1 MGCGRRWR
9 RHAATDVRLIA
20 ADNDPKLAEKQRKA
34 EEEKRK
40 AEERRKKQQEAREQL
55 AKEEAEF
62 KAKGAATTKVTLAE
76 RARDR
81 EAERRRLEAERE
93 KRALDDAK
101 VVYVD
106 PAAPIPENTN
116 RSVEVAV
123 DARSLD
129 AALAQLDL
137 DASSADTSSTSDNP
151 TKRMRAAYAAF
162 EEKNLQRLRDENPS
176 LRLQQVKQLLWDEWQ
191 KDDSNPVRQQKLQEE
206 AARLADKR
214 AFKAGQ

>member
-1 MGCGRRWR
+1 MP
-9 RHAATDVRLIA
+9 

-40 AEERRKKQQEAREQL
+40 AEERRKKQQEARDQL

-62 KAKGAATTKVTLAE
+62 KSKGAAATKVTLAE

-81 EAERRRLEAERE
+81 EAERRKLEAERE

-101 VVYVD
+101 VVFVD
-106 PAAPIPENTN
+106 PEAPIPENTN
-116 RSVEVAV
+116 RTVEVAV
-123 DARSLD
+123 DARTLD
-129 AALAQLDL
+129 AALAQLEL
-137 DASSADTSSTSDNP
+137 DASADTSTSAAATASTSDNP
-151 TKRMRAAYAAF
+151 TKRMRAAFAAF

-191 KDDSNPVRQQKLQEE
+191 KDDSNPMRQQKLQEE

-214 AFKAGQ
+214 AFKAGQQ